1 MKILLVEDDINLQ
14 HGLVELLEL
23 EDFTVQTLNNHS
35 GAEAVAQKFNPDI
48 CILDIMLPDGSGLT
62 LCRKLRKI
70 IDTNIIFL
78 SARGGENDRIR
89 GFEAGADDY
98 VTKPFN
104 SVELIHRLKAL
115 YRRSN
120 QTSSNICN
128 KVNTH
133 PFTMADISID
143 PNSLRAYRNEQCI
156 ELTEREFAILHYLYQ
171 AANKVVK
178 KVELYEQCWGLNYIP
193 DSRALDQYILV
204 LRQKIE
210 INPRYPTIIRTVH
223 GIGYRYES

>member
-23 EDFTVQTLNNHS
+23 EDFIVQALNNHS
-35 GAEAVAQKFNPDI
+35 DAEAIAQKFKPDI

-78 SARGGENDRIR
+78 SARGDENDRIR

-98 VTKPFN
+98 VPKPFN

-120 QTSSNICN
+120 QPSSNICN
-128 KVNTH
+128 KANTP
-133 PFTMADISID
+133 PFTMADISIH

-156 ELTEREFAILHYLYQ
+156 ELTEREYAILYYLYQ

-178 KVELYEQCWGLNYIP
+178 KVELYEQCWGLHYIP
-193 DSRALDQYILV
+193 DSRALDQYILA

-210 INPRYPTIIRTVH
+210 SNPRYPKVIRTVR